1 MSLTAVLGCA
11 LGGGRRLGS
20 WRRPV
25 DHGGRHVLS
34 ARRPRPPRPLP
45 LRARAGCE
53 APSNRTHRRWR
64 SGRRRAGSRRGRGGC
79 APASRWRPPR
89 RICATT
95 ALMPP
100 ADPNTRS
107 SDVFSVFPV
116 LVGCSIAIGADVTP
130 WLSFLPFCGTG
141 RCPVLGGAYG
151 PFYLEVEGNT
161 RVFFSYAEVLK
172 NPLKNY

>member
-11 LGGGRRLGS
+11 LG
-20 WRRPV
+20 
-25 DHGGRHVLS
+25 GGRHVLS

-79 APASRWRPPR
+79 APGSRWRPPR

-116 LVGCSIAIGADVTP
+116 LVGCSIAIDADVTP

-161 RVFFSYAEVLK
+161 RVFFSYAEGCILTEILLPK
-172 NPLKNY
+172 KCSCCCPAKQK